1 MAIQSAEER
10 PAATSSGFVYITIGL
25 LGLVVAGALFVT
37 RPMGPTLAI
46 VVARLPARAL
56 VSPRP
61 VHAAAEPGGAA
72 APLRQLPRHR
82 PHGGLRWANP
92 FYSKTKISVRAHNFN
107 SEKLKVN
114 DLRGNPIEIAA
125 TVVWRVDDTARASFD
140 VENYEAYV
148 LTQAES
154 ALRHLALSYAYDN
167 LEDPGSTS
175 KTEVTLRSGTE
186 EVSTRCSPS
195 CSSASTRPAGRRRR
209 QAHPPRLRPEIA
221 GTMLRRQQAEAVIAA
236 RTKIVQG
243 AVGMVELALN
253 GLRRARPAAAR
264 RRAARGDGQ
273 QPARRPLLGPRR
285 DAGDQHGHALQ
296 LSGAGLQR
304 ERRWRARQEVVPA
317 AHRSGPVGR
326 DRAPGGGRA
335 AQRQRAGRV
344 PAAHGAR
351 ARLGRR
357 RTARRT
363 RRATARRKR

>member
-25 LGLVVAGALFVT
+25 LGLLVAGALFVT

-46 VVARLPARAL
+46 VVGAFLLAL
-56 VSPRP
+56 WCLLGLYMLQPNQ
-61 VHAAAEPGGAA
+61 AALLLLFGKYRGTD
-72 APLRQLPRHR
+72 RS
-82 PHGGLRWANP
+82 GGLRWANP

-186 EVSTRCSPS
+186 EVS
-195 CSSASTRPAGRRRR
+195 SALLAELQQRFDQAGLVVVD
-209 QAHPPRLRPEIA
+209 AKLTHLAYAPEIA

-253 GLRRARPAAAR
+253 GLAERGLLQLDDE
-264 RRAARGDGQ
+264 RRAAMVSN
-273 QPARRPLLGPRR
+273 LLVVLCSDH
-285 DAGDQHGHALQ
+285 DAT
-296 LSGAGLQR
+296 
-304 ERRWRARQEVVPA
+304 
-317 AHRSGPVGR
+317 PVINTGT
-326 DRAPGGGRA
+326 
-335 AQRQRAGRV
+335 
-344 PAAHGAR
+344 
-351 ARLGRR
+351 LYN
-357 RTARRT
+357 
-363 RRATARRKR
+363 